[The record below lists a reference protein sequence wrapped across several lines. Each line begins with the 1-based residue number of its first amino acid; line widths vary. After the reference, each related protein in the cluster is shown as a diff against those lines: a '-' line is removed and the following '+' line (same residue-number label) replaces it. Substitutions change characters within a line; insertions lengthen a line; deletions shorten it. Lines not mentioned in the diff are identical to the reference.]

1 MFRVL
6 TTWPRAGIATENA
19 IKCSQI
25 NITFPKHD
33 HRLILILLDSHN
45 QYSVVNREISAS
57 EKICCFKRF
66 ILVIPLWVL
75 KRNKNKKTNKKTS
88 VTVTQSKDLTGH
100 WTVVRR
106 RSIVPQY
113 PFRVTGRL
121 YKVSQLR
128 FRGEIQSGKIQ
139 IPDSLIKES
148 TIRVWPTTQEWMSW
162 GWLSG
167 NLTLCANAGV

>member
-1 MFRVL
+1 M
-6 TTWPRAGIATENA
+6 TENG

-33 HRLILILLDSHN
+33 HRLILILLDSQT
-45 QYSVVNREISAS
+45 QYSMVNGEISAS
-57 EKICCFKRF
+57 EKTCCLERF

-75 KRNKNKKTNKKTS
+75 KKNKSKKTNKKTS
-88 VTVTQSKDLTGH
+88 VTATLSKDLTGH
-100 WTVVRR
+100 LIVVRR
-106 RSIVPQY
+106 RPLVPQY
-113 PFRVTGRL
+113 LFSVTGRL
-121 YKVSQLR
+121 YKVSQLL

-162 GWLSG
+162 AWLSG